1 MAITLGKDGETVPA
15 VVANE
20 NVISATYTQSCD
32 TIDISNRGNV
42 GDGYKATDAG
52 FITKNWSIECHD
64 SAALMTTVAGNAA
77 VSGMQVTS
85 VSENASLDGA
95 VTYTVELN
103 SFG

>member
-1 MAITLGKDGETVPA
+1 MAITLGKDGDPVPA
-15 VVANE
+15 AVTDA
-20 NVISATYTQSCD
+20 NVISATYTESCD
-32 TIDISNRGNV
+32 TIDISNRGNI

-52 FITKNWSIECHD
+52 FITKSWSIECHD
-64 SAALMTTVAGNAA
+64 SSALMETVAGNAA
-77 VSGMQVTS
+77 ESGMQVTS

>member
-1 MAITLGKDGETVPA
+1 MAITLGKDGDAVPA
-15 VVANE
+15 AVTDT
-20 NVISATYTQSCD
+20 NVISATYTESCD

-52 FITKNWSIECHD
+52 FITKSWSIECHD
-64 SAALMTTVAGNAA
+64 SSELMAAVAGNAA
-77 VSGMQVTS
+77 ESGMQVTS